1 MANIRVNLSGP
12 PVNGQTVTFRS
23 PASGTEVAGL
33 ITYYPNGSTTSSKV
47 FQFADAHGN
56 NVGGKNLFSSNVL
69 VKVILDTE
77 LSRAYVQN
85 SDTNSYLE
93 NKFKSHSQPASTITA
108 GTLAGKVVANA
119 SAVTDLTAKQV
130 RNIYAGTADMT
141 AGVTE
146 LATGD
151 IYIVYE

>member
-85 SDTNSYLE
+85 ADTNSYLE
-93 NKFKSHSQPASTITA
+93 NKLKSHSQPASDITA
-108 GTLAGKVVANA
+108 GTFAGQVVANA
-119 SAVTDLTAKQV
+119 SAVTDLTTKQV

-141 AGVTE
+141 AGITE

>member
-85 SDTNSYLE
+85 ADTNSYLE
-93 NKFKSHSQPASTITA
+93 NKLKSHSQPASTITA

>member
-33 ITYYPNGSTTSSKV
+33 ITYYPNGNTTSSKV
-47 FQFADAHGN
+47 FQFSDAHGN
-56 NVGGKNLFSSNVL
+56 NVGGKNLFASNVL

-85 SDTNSYLE
+85 ADTNSYLE
-93 NKFKSHSQPASTITA
+93 NKFKSHSQPASDITA
-108 GTLAGKVVANA
+108 GTFAGQVAANA
-119 SAVTDLTAKQV
+119 SAVQTLTTKQV

-141 AGVTE
+141 AGTTE
-146 LATGD
+146 LSTGD